1 MSLTFKI
8 LRKGI
13 IDGLTSEQDITN
25 LDIWSDVSKWTPI
38 TPFYTGTYLLEITDN
53 LFIKKTN
60 ENKYYLISKFCKRD
74 QIFVI
79 LDYENYN
86 CNKKVSSIAKPENI
100 RWKLIK

>member
-8 LRKGI
+8 LRRGI

-38 TPFYTGTYLLEITDN
+38 TPFWSCTYLLEITDD
-53 LFIKKTN
+53 LFIKIGNEKT
-60 ENKYYLISKFCKRD
+60 YYLIAEFCKHD

-79 LDYENYN
+79 MEYGDRDYNR
-86 CNKKVSSIAKPENI
+86 KISDIMKFKRIK
-100 RWKLIK
+100 WKLIK